1 MRRAHRSAGF
11 TVLEAVIAATLIF
24 LLLMMG
30 LPLTLR
36 AYEVSRV
43 QNGEAGLQTLW
54 TAQRLYRIHNG
65 EFAPAVDDLVD
76 AGFAPSGMANGGGTW
91 SYQVL
96 MSERDRFRMR
106 ALRQADGGW
115 SGRLILRENG
125 RLTGGTSHAVGGTV
139 QP

>member
-11 TVLEAVIAATLIF
+11 TMLETVIAASLIF

-30 LPLTLR
+30 LPRMLR

-54 TAQRLYRIHNG
+54 TAQRLHRIYYG
-65 EFAPAVDDLVD
+65 EFAADVNDLID
-76 AGFAPSGMANGGGTW
+76 ADLAPSGMAIGSGTW
-91 SYQVL
+91 TYQVL
-96 MSERDRFRMR
+96 LADRDRFRMQ
-106 ALRQADGGW
+106 ALRRTDGGW
-115 SGRLILRENG
+115 SGGLILLQDG
-125 RLTGGTSHAVGGTV
+125 SLTGGTTHAVGGTV